1 MIGCFNIKTQGSETF
16 VLLTKK
22 DQQKNPN
29 KNNKKQQHHTKSVI

>member
-22 DQQKNPN
+22 RPTKKTLTKTT
-29 KNNKKQQHHTKSVI
+29 KNNNTIRNQ